1 MRSLL
6 LLLLGLVAGAV
17 LFHLYYLG
25 LTPTHRCAWD
35 HPIDASA
42 HDACVSRA
50 SFTGYANG
58 ARKALDHLID
68 DVSH

>member
-6 LLLLGLVAGAV
+6 LLLLGLFAGAV

-25 LTPTHRCAWD
+25 LAPANRCAWD
-35 HPIDASA
+35 HPLDRGARE
-42 HDACVSRA
+42 ACVSRA
-50 SFTGYANG
+50 TFAGYAIG
-58 ARKALDHLID
+58 ARKQLDHLIE

>member
-6 LLLLGLVAGAV
+6 LLLLGLVAGAA

-25 LTPTHRCAWD
+25 LSSTKRCGWD
-35 HPIDASA
+35 HPIDGSA
-42 HDACVSRA
+42 RDACVARA
-50 SFTGYANG
+50 TFTGYAQG
-58 ARKALDHLID
+58 ARKALDSLIG

>member
-6 LLLLGLVAGAV
+6 LLLLGLVAGAA

-25 LTPTHRCAWD
+25 LSPTKRCGWD
-35 HPIDASA
+35 HPIDGSA
-42 HDACVSRA
+42 RDACVTRA
-50 SFTGYANG
+50 SFTGYAKG
-58 ARKALDHLID
+58 ARKALDSLID

>member
-17 LFHLYYLG
+17 LFHVYYLG
-25 LTPTHRCAWD
+25 LAPAKRCAWD
-35 HPIDASA
+35 HPLD
-42 HDACVSRA
+42 HDARNACVARVTFA
-50 SFTGYANG
+50 GYANG
-58 ARKALDHLID
+58 ARKALDNLID

>member
-17 LFHLYYLG
+17 LFHVYYLG
-25 LTPTHRCAWD
+25 LSPTKRCGWD
-35 HPIDASA
+35 HPIDGSA
-42 HDACVSRA
+42 RDACVSRA
-50 SFTGYANG
+50 TFSGYAGN
-58 ARKALDHLID
+58 ARKALDNLID